1 MSFNEQATY
10 HDLSE
15 DNLIRLYQRDP
26 SSSIATELHRRYQ
39 YLIFGVCMKY
49 LKDTSASEDIA
60 IEVMEKVLAQLKTK
74 IEIKNFSSW
83 LYGMVRN
90 ECVSYIR
97 KRKKSQEL
105 EEAHKKWKKNQSE
118 FMENDG
124 FVRLYN
130 RGPLV
135 NRELMVNQALNQLNR
150 EQRQCLE
157 LYYYQEKSYK
167 EIEQV
172 TGFNQKKV
180 KSALQNGKR
189 KMKILLAEL
198 MTKQTD

>member
-1 MSFNEQATY
+1 MSSNDHATY
-10 HDLSE
+10 HDLSNE
-15 DNLIRLYQRDP
+15 KLIRQYQREP
-26 SSSIATELHRRYQ
+26 SSSIATALHRRYQ
-39 YLIFGVCMKY
+39 HLIFGICMKY
-49 LKDTSASEDIA
+49 LKDPNASEDIS
-60 IEVMEKVLAQLKTK
+60 IEVMEKVLAQLKAN
-74 IEIKNFSSW
+74 IEVKNFSPW

-105 EEAHKKWKKNQSE
+105 EEEHKMWKKSQSE

-135 NRELMVNQALNQLNR
+135 NRELLVNEALKQLNQ

-172 TGFNQKKV
+172 TGFNHKKV

-189 KMKILLAEL
+189 NMKILLAEL
-198 MTKQTD
+198 FEKTD